1 MKKMIAVLTVVLFTG
16 LGFNASAQFTRIKV
30 GFITEGAAKAAESFP
45 VTMDKNLDDV
55 VDLEGCCVETKYV
68 KICIQTG
75 TGPKSKPVFAAVNS
89 NDLGYIAK
97 IAHDNGQFDVY
108 CDFSNNDQKPL
119 AADVDPH
126 SIRKGTRIS
135 QIAGEKLFCVV
146 VTYLN

>member
-1 MKKMIAVLTVVLFTG
+1 MKKMIAVLTVVLIT
-16 LGFNASAQFTRIKV
+16 GFNASAQLTRLKA

-68 KICIQTG
+68 KICIRTG
-75 TGPKSKPVFAAVNS
+75 TDPKSKPIFAAVNS
-89 NDLGYIAK
+89 NDLSYIAK
-97 IAHDNGQFDVY
+97 TAHDNGGQFDVW

-126 SIRKGTRIS
+126 SIRRGTRIS
-135 QIAGEKLFCVV
+135 QIVGEKLFCVV